1 MAGAM
6 REPLK
11 QTTSMASRRKLLLG
25 AAAAAGAA
33 TLGLTWRLWPEQG
46 LLNPCAATLPRE
58 LARDEIVTAAWHGIS
73 PERMWDCHVH
83 LVGVGDSPSGVWVN
97 PRMQSFLHPMQY
109 AQRLFFLNAGCAHD
123 APGRVDESYVERM
136 HNLVDGLA
144 PGVKLVLLAFD
155 HTFTEQGQRDLDRS
169 AFHTPNTYAAELAA
183 RHPAYF
189 EWAASIHPYRS
200 DCVEALEWCIGK
212 GARAVKWLP
221 PAMGIDPASPLCD
234 RFYSAA
240 AHLDIPI
247 ITHAGQERAVHGASA
262 PALGN
267 PLKLRRALDH
277 GVRIVVAHCATMGED
292 QDLDRGSDGPWTPS
306 FALFERLMDDARYV
320 DRLFGDISAVTQVNR
335 AGPYLHRLLQRTDW
349 HTRLLNGSD
358 YPLPGI
364 MPLFSV
370 ERLVDQGFLHPRAS
384 PVLKRIR
391 EHNPLLFDFVLKR
404 ELRSGASRF
413 AETVFHTRDFFTG
426 ATARQGN
433 APAGA
438 VATGF
443 RTR

>member
-1 MAGAM
+1 M
-6 REPLK
+6 
-11 QTTSMASRRKLLLG
+11 TTRRKLVFG

-33 TLGLTWRLWPEQG
+33 ALGLAWRLWPEQG
-46 LLNPCAATLPRE
+46 LLNPCAATLPSE
-58 LARDEIVTAAWHGIS
+58 LARHEIVAAAWHDIA
-73 PERMWDCHVH
+73 PTRMWDCHVH
-83 LVGVGDSPSGVWVN
+83 LVGIGDSPSGVWIN
-97 PRMQSFLHPMQY
+97 PRMQSLLHPMQY

-144 PGVKLVLLAFD
+144 PGAKLVLLAFD
-155 HTFTEQGQRDLDRS
+155 HTFSEQGRRDLDRS

-183 RHPAYF
+183 RHPSYF
-189 EWAASIHPYRS
+189 EWAASIHPYRA
-200 DCVEALEWCIGK
+200 DCIEALEWCIGK

-240 AHLDIPI
+240 ARLDIPI

-292 QDLDRGSDGPWTPS
+292 QDLDRGPDGPWTSS
-306 FALFERLMDDARYV
+306 FALFERLMDDARYAG
-320 DRLFGDISAVTQVNR
+320 RLFGDISAVTQVNR
-335 AGPYLHRLLQRTDW
+335 AGPHLHRLLQRTDW

-364 MPLFSV
+364 MPLFSI
-370 ERLVDQGFLHPRAS
+370 ERLIDQGFLHPRTS
-384 PVLKRIR
+384 PVLKGIR

-404 ELRSGASRF
+404 ELRSGANRF
-413 AETVFHTRDFFTG
+413 AEAVFHTRDFFT
-426 ATARQGN
+426 AAAPRHRH
-433 APAGA
+433 APAAA
-438 VATGF
+438 VTTGLATH
-443 RTR
+443 